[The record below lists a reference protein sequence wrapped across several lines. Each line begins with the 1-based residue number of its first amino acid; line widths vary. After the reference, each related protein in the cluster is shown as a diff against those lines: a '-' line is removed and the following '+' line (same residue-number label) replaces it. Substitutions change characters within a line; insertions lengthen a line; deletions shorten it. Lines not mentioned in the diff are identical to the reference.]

1 MSELREMN
9 NKLKQSLDEAVRCSR
24 PSPLLRLLPKRGL
37 KSETTAESSAITE
50 LRDKLKQRDEQ
61 LDKAFQLLFE
71 TRKQLSEVQ
80 EQHTVSQ
87 LVTAATQKRK
97 LQEEGVVYENLPS
110 ANVYETLRPVR
121 AEEHVYAKLLPRAQK
136 GCSFIS
142 DHTNYIH
149 SKIVVV

>member
-1 MSELREMN
+1 MN
-9 NKLKQSLDEAVRCSR
+9 NKLKQSLDEAVRSSR
-24 PSPLLRLLPKRGL
+24 PSPLRLLPKRWL
-37 KSETTAESSAITE
+37 KSTNTETTAESSIICE

-97 LQEEGVVYENLPS
+97 LQEEGVMYENLPS
-110 ANVYETLRPVR
+110 ANVYEKLRPVR
-121 AEEHVYAKLLPRAQK
+121 AEEHVYAKLLPTSQK
-136 GCSFIS
+136 GCFFIS
-142 DHTNYIH
+142 DHINN
-149 SKIVVV
+149 

>member
-1 MSELREMN
+1 M
-9 NKLKQSLDEAVRCSR
+9 
-24 PSPLLRLLPKRGL
+24 G
-37 KSETTAESSAITE
+37 E

-110 ANVYETLRPVR
+110 ANVYEKLRPVR
-121 AEEHVYAKLLPRAQK
+121 AEEHVYEKLLPTAQK

-142 DHTNYIH
+142 DQRSYP
-149 SKIVVV
+149 